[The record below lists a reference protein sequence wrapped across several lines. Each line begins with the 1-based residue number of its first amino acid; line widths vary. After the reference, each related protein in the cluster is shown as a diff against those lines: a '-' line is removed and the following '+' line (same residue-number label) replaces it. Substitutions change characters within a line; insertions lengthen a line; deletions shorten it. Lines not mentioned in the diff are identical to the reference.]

1 MAQVNACTGWVIGF
15 ISDLMNAVAILP
27 DIFLTMQSLFEVLD
41 VLVQDPKNRHE
52 AWLHPTLPR
61 ACCLMFDEDSGIS
74 RRLCCLYLQE
84 SGSVKYRALQSNE
97 IRHFWSVWIIGP

>member
-15 ISDLMNAVAILP
+15 IIDLMNAVAILP
-27 DIFLTMQSLFEVLD
+27 DIFLTIQSLFEVLD

-74 RRLCCLYLQE
+74 RRLCCLCLQE
-84 SGSVKYRALQSNE
+84 SGSVKYRALRSNE
-97 IRHFWSVWIIGP
+97 IRHFWSV